1 VLSGFGAG
9 GISVL
14 PAVPMMIVS
23 SGATVGA
30 ALADGL
36 PLVPAVG
43 AGALV
48 SLFVLMIYTG
58 RLVPRRE
65 YDRAV
70 ARADK
75 WEQVALE
82 ALRQN
87 GQLMVTAQVT
97 TDVMRAVGVNVAA
110 ERTAPPSAQNGTPPA
125 AAGTATVSTAAPV
138 PAEGTT

>member
-1 VLSGFGAG
+1 VLSGTGAG
-9 GISVL
+9 GITVL
-14 PAVPMMIVS
+14 PAVPMMMVA
-23 SGATVGA
+23 SGAAVGA

-70 ARADK
+70 ARGDR
-75 WEQVALE
+75 WEEVALE

-87 GQLMVTAQVT
+87 GQLMVSAQVT
-97 TDVMRAVGVNVAA
+97 AEVMKAVGVSVYHDSKAAAVAA
-110 ERTAPPSAQNGTPPA
+110 
-125 AAGTATVSTAAPV
+125 ATTTPV
-138 PAEGTT
+138 PAEGKP